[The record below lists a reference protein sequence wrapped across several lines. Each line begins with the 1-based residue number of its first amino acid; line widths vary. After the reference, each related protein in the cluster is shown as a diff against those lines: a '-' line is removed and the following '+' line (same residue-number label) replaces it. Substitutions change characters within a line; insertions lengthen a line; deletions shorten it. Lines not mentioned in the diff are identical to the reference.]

1 MLQLDDDDFPLFEFG
16 PGFANVYRSK
26 RVFSHCIRSEYES
39 LRIKYR
45 MGRVYLLTS
54 KGNKCYLSDLID
66 ISSSKY
72 LWRILG
78 YFRVDVVI
86 KRTELIGLEQ
96 FKSEVIGAIAERQ
109 KGEFDIDFLGESQQ
123 KILQSES
130 FIQCINAIPKN
141 M

>member
-1 MLQLDDDDFPLFEFG
+1 MIQLDDDEFPLFEFG

-26 RVFSHCIRSEYES
+26 RLFSHCIRSEYES

-45 MGRVYLLTS
+45 RGRVYLLTS
-54 KGNKCYLSDLID
+54 KGRKCYLSDLVD

-72 LWRILG
+72 LWRIFG
-78 YFRVDVVI
+78 YFRVDVVV
-86 KRTELIGLEQ
+86 KRTEFIGLEQ
-96 FKSEVIGAIAERQ
+96 FKDEVIRAIIERQ
-109 KGEFDIDFLGESQQ
+109 KGEFDINFLAESHS